1 MRWLGLALVAEGP
14 TDERFLGPLLRRAV
28 VEACLDVCRSEVEVG
43 DVAPVR
49 WSGPGRPPLA
59 DFVLESAQRC
69 RETAHILFIHTDG
82 GGDPDRAR
90 RERFSPA
97 LERVAAEEGLP
108 HMVAVIP
115 VRETEAWLLADGDA
129 IRNAFGTTIEDARL
143 GLPGRPTDVE
153 RVPDPKALLDHVID
167 AARGGRSRGARPGA
181 SPYFDVLGERVRLD
195 SLRQLPAFRR
205 FESDLRAALAD
216 LC

>member
-14 TDERFLGPLLRRAV
+14 TDERFLGPLLRRT
-28 VEACLDVCRSEVEVG
+28 VEAACLEVCRSEVEVG
-43 DVAPVR
+43 DVAPLR

-97 LERVAAEEGLP
+97 MERVAAADGLP
-108 HMVAVIP
+108 RLVAVIP

-129 IRNAFGTTIEDARL
+129 IRAAFGTTLDDIRL
-143 GLPGRPTDVE
+143 GLPDRPSDVE
-153 RVPDPKALLDHVID
+153 RVPDPKALLDRVIL
-167 AARGGRSRGARPGA
+167 AARGGRSRGTRPGA
-181 SPYFDVLGERVRLD
+181 SPYFDVLGERVRLAA
-195 SLRQLPAFRR
+195 LRQLPAYRR
-205 FESDLRAALAD
+205 IESDLRTTLMD